1 MRVLALA
8 PMVCV
13 LLSACGGGAGGGV
26 WGVAPAG
33 GERGSAAAA
42 GGGVVRVTVSPAATG
57 AIEITAGPVSPAPR
71 NDARPWMRHQVVF
84 RNTGGRSVTFA
95 HPRRSAFLGD
105 PRAPALLAADEGC
118 GYEKHAASV
127 SPGACLTY
135 LDAFTIEPGAS
146 VARTVTLF
154 KGLAGMRAPAP
165 GVYVFEK
172 RLRFQT
178 GSSPPGESTGRSVT
192 ITLTYEIGGG
202 CDRFP
207 TGRCRC
213 ILASC
218 STNDSAA
225 TQSRSRHLG

>member
-8 PMVCV
+8 PVVCV
-13 LLSACGGGAGGGV
+13 LLSACGGGTGGGA
-26 WGVAPAG
+26 WGVAPAA

-84 RNTGGRSVTFA
+84 RNTGGRPVTFA

-127 SPGACLTY
+127 TP
-135 LDAFTIEPGAS
+135 
-146 VARTVTLF
+146 
-154 KGLAGMRAPAP
+154 APA
-165 GVYVFEK
+165 
-172 RLRFQT
+172 
-178 GSSPPGESTGRSVT
+178 
-192 ITLTYEIGGG
+192 
-202 CDRFP
+202 
-207 TGRCRC
+207 
-213 ILASC
+213 
-218 STNDSAA
+218 
-225 TQSRSRHLG
+225 

>member
-8 PMVCV
+8 PVVCV
-13 LLSACGGGAGGGV
+13 LLSACGGGTGGGA
-26 WGVAPAG
+26 WGVAPAA

-84 RNTGGRSVTFA
+84 RNTGGRPVTFA

-127 SPGACLTY
+127 SPGACLT
-135 LDAFTIEPGAS
+135 
-146 VARTVTLF
+146 
-154 KGLAGMRAPAP
+154 RAPAP

-178 GSSPPGESTGRSVT
+178 GSSPPEESTGRSVT